1 VLWRLDPSKFALV
14 PARATRIIKV
24 DGFYVALRVKDF
36 HFTPPDSPYLDSM
49 SVFVEF
55 TNSDPRGETVQK

>member
-1 VLWRLDPSKFALV
+1 LWRLDPSKFAAV
-14 PARATRIIKV
+14 PASARRIVKV
-24 DGFYVALRVKDF
+24 DGFYVTIQVKAL

-55 TNSDPRGETVQK
+55 TNSDPRTGSAQK